1 MINKF
6 NGIVLIIVRLPIL
19 VFLVLFG
26 LIIIVFFPKNIQ
38 SFRSIHFR
46 IMMTWMDFLAKLLGI
61 KTIIK
66 GKIDRSANCYVSNH
80 VTYLD
85 IIIINRLLPVNFI
98 AKDEISNWPIIGSL
112 ASKTGTLFIKRGNN
126 TESEKMIEEMQVR
139 FSIDNKIV
147 FFPEGK
153 IGNGKVIKKFHSKL
167 FKSIENKNIS
177 LQPFAIRYPKNFPD
191 DTNYSDEVSIKSE
204 KGMMLSLYLDFM
216 MKPKSYVILHFIDK
230 VDAQDNDSESLSN
243 LLADKIN
250 EKLSELD
257 S

>member
-1 MINKF
+1 MINKL
-6 NGIVLIIVRLPIL
+6 NGLVLLIIRLPIL
-19 VFLVLFG
+19 IFLILFG
-26 LIIIVFFPKNIQ
+26 LITIIFFPKTIK
-38 SFRSIHFR
+38 SFKSIHFR
-46 IMMTWMDFLAKLLGI
+46 IMMIWMNLLAKLLGI

-66 GKIDRSANCYVSNH
+66 GKIDNTVNLYVSNH

-126 TESEKMIEEMQVR
+126 IESEKMINEMQTR
-139 FSIDNKIV
+139 FSINNKII

-177 LQPFAIRYPKNFPD
+177 LQPFAIRYPEDFPVN
-191 DTNYSDEVSIKSE
+191 TNYSQEISAKSE
-204 KGMMLSLYLDFM
+204 KGLMLSLYLDFL
-216 MKPKSYVILHFIDK
+216 MKPKSYVILHFIEK
-230 VDAQDNDSESLSN
+230 VVAQDYDSESLSN
-243 LLADKIN
+243 LVAERIN
-250 EKLSELD
+250 KKLNELD